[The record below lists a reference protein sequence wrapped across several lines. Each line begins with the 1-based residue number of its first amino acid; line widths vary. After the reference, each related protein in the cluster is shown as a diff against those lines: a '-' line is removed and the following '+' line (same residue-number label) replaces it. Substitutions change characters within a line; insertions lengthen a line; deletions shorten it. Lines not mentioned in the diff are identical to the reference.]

1 MNNKNAVS
9 AAAAKISSLTSR
21 GTPLLGNI
29 KRAVSSCADLV
40 TQTTTCKLVSVLR
53 LCCFLPNHGAACTVS
68 PDCLFSPTLTPVQ
81 KLSKHTFALYTL
93 PLCAHCTHNH

>member
-40 TQTTTCKLVSVLR
+40 TQTTTRKLVSVLSWYSS
-53 LCCFLPNHGAACTVS
+53 LPTHGG
-68 PDCLFSPTLTPVQ
+68 
-81 KLSKHTFALYTL
+81 
-93 PLCAHCTHNH
+93 HC